1 MLPLDIPGN
10 TPESGD
16 TPADLSPRCIGTYC
30 RIWYNEPR
38 IWDRPGSCSGNRKKE
53 QRKENM
59 TFIYPAV
66 FHQREDGK
74 YEGRFVDL
82 AMCYGVGDTLD
93 EAIRECIEAEREW
106 IQLELRE
113 DEWDIP
119 EVTNINDIELKE
131 GEIARNIAAKVRI
144 LEGWEE

>member
-1 MLPLDIPGN
+1 MPR
-10 TPESGD
+10 TA
-16 TPADLSPRCIGTYC
+16 PAA
-30 RIWYNEPR
+30 E
-38 IWDRPGSCSGNRKKE
+38 RKI
-53 QRKENM
+53 RYSM

-66 FHQREDGK
+66 FHVREDGK

>member
-1 MLPLDIPGN
+1 
-10 TPESGD
+10 
-16 TPADLSPRCIGTYC
+16 
-30 RIWYNEPR
+30 
-38 IWDRPGSCSGNRKKE
+38 
-53 QRKENM
+53 M

-93 EAIRECIEAEREW
+93 EAIRDCIEAEREW

>member
-1 MLPLDIPGN
+1 
-10 TPESGD
+10 
-16 TPADLSPRCIGTYC
+16 
-30 RIWYNEPR
+30 
-38 IWDRPGSCSGNRKKE
+38 
-53 QRKENM
+53 M

-66 FHQREDGK
+66 FHKREDGK

-82 AMCYGVGDTLD
+82 SMCYGVGDTLD

>member
-1 MLPLDIPGN
+1 MLHPGFLQGIGSEGELWYN
-10 TPESGD
+10 RFRSVPEGPAPERL
-16 TPADLSPRCIGTYC
+16 PADR
-30 RIWYNEPR
+30 RA
-38 IWDRPGSCSGNRKKE
+38 DRG
-53 QRKENM
+53 RKEM

-66 FHQREDGK
+66 FHVREDGK

-119 EVTNINDIELKE
+119 EVTNIDDIELKE

>member
-1 MLPLDIPGN
+1 VKKAGTNFYSSALEVSPGYGKM
-10 TPESGD
+10 TFGQ
-16 TPADLSPRCIGTYC
+16 G
-30 RIWYNEPR
+30 
-38 IWDRPGSCSGNRKKE
+38 PGAGARLRNKE
-53 QRKENM
+53 QRKEDM

-66 FHQREDGK
+66 FHKREDGK

-93 EAIRECIEAEREW
+93 EAIRDCIEAEREW

-113 DEWDIP
+113 EEWDIP
-119 EVTNINDIELKE
+119 EVTNIHDIELKE
-131 GEIARNIAAKVRI
+131 GEIVRNIAAKVRI